1 MYRVVRES
9 YENYKKDFIPD
20 NMDCYRYKVTDP
32 LELLLDSS
40 TYEKEKQLETS
51 RYKKIEDF
59 IYLIKENLSD
69 YPNYKSFLWSLESR
83 GIQGRNYGVLP
94 KQEFKELAK
103 IVNMF
108 LRLSY
113 W

>member
-1 MYRVVRES
+1 MYRVVCES

-20 NMDCYRYKVTDP
+20 NMDSYRYKVTEP

-40 TYEKEKQLETS
+40 AYEKEKKLETP
-51 RYKKIEDF
+51 RYKKIKDF
-59 IYLIKENLSD
+59 IYMIKENLSD
-69 YPNYKSFLWSLESR
+69 YPSYKSFLWSLESR
-83 GIQGRNYGVLP
+83 GIQGRNYGVLS

-108 LRLSY
+108 LRLAY

>member
-1 MYRVVRES
+1 MYRVVCES
-9 YENYKKDFIPD
+9 YENYKKDFIPG
-20 NMDCYRYKVTDP
+20 NMDCYRYKVTEP
-32 LELLLDSS
+32 LELLLDLS
-40 TYEKEKQLETS
+40 TYEKEKQLDTP

-59 IYLIKENLSD
+59 IYMIKENLSN

-83 GIQGRNYGVLP
+83 GIQGRNYDVLS
-94 KQEFKELAK
+94 KQEFEELAK

-108 LRLSY
+108 LRLAY